1 MGGLLKAGSGFRIL
15 KKWTSSSRP
24 READALDRLEN
35 RGAGMSAKQRAAFLA
50 RESAKETSGN
60 GLQANTPL
68 SSRYA

>member
-1 MGGLLKAGSGFRIL
+1 MGGLLKKSSAFHMF
-15 KKWTSSSRP
+15 KEWTSSSRP
-24 READALDRLEN
+24 RTSPYDKLEAG
-35 RGAGMSAKQRAAFLA
+35 GAKMTAKQRAAFLA